1 MSVDFEPGHRRPE
14 GAEGPDPTPGAEEP
28 RDLGR
33 PPRSGG
39 GSDPGAGSEPGA
51 GQLGWLLAGA
61 LAIAAG
67 TALGWDSTSLAQ
79 IVTPAPIVRAALVGG
94 SVALGVLL
102 LLTALAR
109 LAGESDEPLPPPAGY
124 ESERDV
130 AGMIRGVRLVF
141 LAVAAFAAAAGWL
154 IGHPLPLV
162 VALVIA
168 GVDVLETSFLLVV
181 VALRSSR

>member
-1 MSVDFEPGHRRPE
+1 MSFDLEPGHRRPE
-14 GAEGPDPTPGAEEP
+14 GADVPEPQPP
-28 RDLGR
+28 RDDRRRRRGR
-33 PPRSGG
+33 GN
-39 GSDPGAGSEPGA
+39 GAGDGA
-51 GQLGWLLAGA
+51 DTSQLLWLIGGA
-61 LAIAAG
+61 VAIAAG
-67 TALGWDSTSLAQ
+67 TALGWNASAVEG
-79 IVTPAPIVRAALVGG
+79 IVTPSPLVRAALVGG
-94 SVALGVLL
+94 SVALGVALL
-102 LLTALAR
+102 LSALTR
-109 LAGESDEPLPPPAGY
+109 LAGSEEAIPPPAGY

-130 AGMIRGVRLVF
+130 AGMIRAVRLVF